1 MAAVVRGE
9 RSRANPRAKTASSTR
24 AAPRARGAS
33 ARDAHAIRSAPA
45 QRAGLG
51 PKLALAVGALVIA
64 GGAVTGLVLA
74 YRDHAAALAQAAPAD
89 STRLGR
95 LLAPLGFRL
104 QRVEVQ
110 GAPDM
115 AKADILRA
123 AQAGGHLAKGMPIV
137 GLGLDDLRRTIEGT
151 GWVKEAKVVRL
162 LPDTLVIAVT
172 PRQPI
177 AVWQHLGRTKVV
189 DAEGKIIGEADPAR
203 FSDLPLVVGD
213 GAADDA
219 HNILPL
225 LRQRPRL
232 MALTDALIRVDGRRW
247 DLRLKD
253 GSLIQLPAVGA
264 DSALIQLD
272 QLDQKQRLLSL
283 GFERVDLRDADAIAV
298 RPRPPEPGAAATK
311 DGAAAAAPAGPVTN

>member
-1 MAAVVRGE
+1 MVAVVRGE
-9 RSRANPRAKTASSTR
+9 RSPASPRSKTASSPR
-24 AAPRARGAS
+24 AAPRPRAN
-33 ARDAHAIRSAPA
+33 ARDAHASSRTAAPE
-45 QRAGLG
+45 RAGLG
-51 PKLALAVGALVIA
+51 PKLALGVGVVVIA
-64 GGAVTGLVLA
+64 GGALAGLVLA
-74 YRDHAAALAQAAPAD
+74 HREHPAPAPQAAAE

-104 QRVEVQ
+104 ERVEVQ

-123 AQAGGHLAKGMPIV
+123 AQSAGHLSKGMPII
-137 GLGLDDLRRTIEGT
+137 GLGLDDLRKQIEGT

-177 AVWQHLGRTKVV
+177 AVWQHAGQTKVV
-189 DAEGKIIGEADPAR
+189 DSEGQIIGEADPVR
-203 FSDLPLVVGD
+203 FPELPLVVGE

-232 MALTDALIRVDGRRW
+232 IGLTDALIRVDGRRW

-253 GSLIQLPAVGA
+253 GSLIQLPAIGA

-283 GFERVDLRDADAIAV
+283 GFERVDLRDPDEVVV
-298 RPRPPEPGAAATK
+298 RPRPPVG
-311 DGAAAAAPAGPVTN
+311 GQAGTAGH

>member
-1 MAAVVRGE
+1 MVAVVRGE
-9 RSRANPRAKTASSTR
+9 RSPASPRSKTASSSR
-24 AAPRARGAS
+24 AAPRARAS
-33 ARDAHAIRSAPA
+33 ARDGHPAKPSAP

-51 PKLALAVGALVIA
+51 PKLAIGVATLVIV
-64 GGAVTGLVLA
+64 GGAATGLILA
-74 YRDHAAALAQAAPAD
+74 HRDHAASAAQAAPAAAQ

-104 QRVEVQ
+104 ARVEVQ

-123 AQAGGHLAKGMPIV
+123 AQTAGHLTKGMPII
-137 GLGLDDLRRTIEGT
+137 GLGLDDLRKQVEGT
-151 GWVKEAKVVRL
+151 GWVKDAKIVRL

-177 AVWQHLGRTKVV
+177 AVWQHLGETKVV
-189 DAEGKIIGEADPAR
+189 DSEGRIIGEADPAH
-203 FSDLPLVVGD
+203 FSDLPLVVGE
-213 GAADDA
+213 GASDDA

-253 GSLIQLPAVGA
+253 GSLVQLPAVGA

-283 GFERVDLRDADAIAV
+283 GFERMDLRDPDAIAV
-298 RPRPPEPGAAATK
+298 RPRAVAAGAPAA
-311 DGAAAAAPAGPVTN
+311 AGPVHD

>member
-1 MAAVVRGE
+1 MVAVVRGE
-9 RSRANPRAKTASSTR
+9 RTPASSRSKTATSSR

-33 ARDAHAIRSAPA
+33 ARDTHPTRTAPA

-51 PKLALAVGALVIA
+51 PKLALGVGALVIL
-64 GGAVTGLVLA
+64 GGAVTGLILA
-74 YRDHAAALAQAAPAD
+74 HRDHAAAPVAAAQ
-89 STRLGR
+89 STSLGR

-104 QRVEVQ
+104 ERVEVQ

-123 AQAGGHLAKGMPIV
+123 AQEGGHLSKGMPII
-137 GLGLDDLRRTIEGT
+137 GLGLDDLRKQIEGT

-177 AVWQHLGRTKVV
+177 AVWQHEGQTKVV
-189 DAEGKIIGEADPAR
+189 DSEGKIIGEADPAR
-203 FSDLPLVVGD
+203 FPDLPLVVGE

-232 MALTDALIRVDGRRW
+232 IALTDALIRVDGRRW

-283 GFERVDLRDADAIAV
+283 GFERVDLRDAEAIAV
-298 RPRPPEPGAAATK
+298 RPKAGV
-311 DGAAAAAPAGPVTN
+311 GAAAPAAGVKN

>member
-1 MAAVVRGE
+1 MVAVVRGE
-9 RSRANPRAKTASSTR
+9 RTPANSRSKTASSAR
-24 AAPRARGAS
+24 AARARPAS
-33 ARDAHAIRSAPA
+33 ARETRDAQAARAAAP
-45 QRAGLG
+45 RAGLG
-51 PKLALAVGALVIA
+51 PKLALGVGVLVIA
-64 GGAVTGLVLA
+64 GGALAGLVLTH
-74 YRDHAAALAQAAPAD
+74 REHAAQAAPAAAS

-95 LLAPLGFRL
+95 FLAPLGFRL
-104 QRVEVQ
+104 ARVEVQ

-123 AQAGGHLAKGMPIV
+123 AQTGGHLSKGMPIV
-137 GLGLDDLRRTIEGT
+137 GLGLDALRQEIEGT
-151 GWVKEAKVVRL
+151 GWVKEARIVRL

-177 AVWQHLGRTKVV
+177 AVWQHLGQTKVV
-189 DAEGKIIGEADPAR
+189 DSEGKIIGEADPAR
-203 FSDLPLVVGD
+203 FSDLPLVVGE

-232 MALTDALIRVDGRRW
+232 IAMTDALIRVDGRRW

-283 GFERVDLRDADAIAV
+283 GFERVDLRDPDAVAV
-298 RPRPPEPGAAATK
+298 RPRPAS
-311 DGAAAAAPAGPVTN
+311 AGPAAN

>member
-1 MAAVVRGE
+1 MVAVVRGE
-9 RSRANPRAKTASSTR
+9 RTPASSRSKTASPSR

-33 ARDAHAIRSAPA
+33 ARDTQGARTAPPG
-45 QRAGLG
+45 RAGLG
-51 PKLALAVGALVIA
+51 PKLALGVGALVIL
-64 GGAVTGLVLA
+64 GGALTGLVLA
-74 YRDHAAALAQAAPAD
+74 HRDHPAPAPQAAAQ
-89 STRLGR
+89 STALGR
-95 LLAPLGFRL
+95 LLVPLGFRL
-104 QRVEVQ
+104 ERVEVQ

-123 AQAGGHLAKGMPIV
+123 AQEGGRLSKGIPII
-137 GLGLDDLRRTIEGT
+137 GLRLDDLRQQIEGT
-151 GWVKEAKVVRL
+151 GWVKEAKIVRL

-177 AVWQHLGRTKVV
+177 AVWQHAGETKVV
-189 DAEGKIIGEADPAR
+189 DSEGKIIGEADPAR
-203 FSDLPLVVGD
+203 FPDLPLVVGE

-232 MALTDALIRVDGRRW
+232 IALTDALIRVDGRRW

-283 GFERVDLRDADAIAV
+283 GFERVDLRDAEAIAV
-298 RPRPPEPGAAATK
+298 RPKAAVA
-311 DGAAAAAPAGPVTN
+311 GAPALAAGVKN

>member
-1 MAAVVRGE
+1 MVAVVRGE
-9 RSRANPRAKTASSTR
+9 RAPASPRSKTASQAR
-24 AAPRARGAS
+24 AARARPAS
-33 ARDAHAIRSAPA
+33 ARDAREAHAARAAAPG
-45 QRAGLG
+45 RAGLG
-51 PKLALAVGALVIA
+51 PKLALAVGVLVIA
-64 GGAVTGLVLA
+64 GGALAGLILT
-74 YRDHAAALAQAAPAD
+74 RREHAAAAQAAPAASS

-95 LLAPLGFRL
+95 FLAPLGFRL
-104 QRVEVQ
+104 ERVEVQ

-123 AQAGGHLAKGMPIV
+123 AQTAGHLSKGMPII
-137 GLGLDDLRRTIEGT
+137 GLGLDDLRQQIEGT
-151 GWVKEAKVVRL
+151 GWVKEAKIVRL

-177 AVWQHLGRTKVV
+177 AVWQHLGQTKVV
-189 DAEGKIIGEADPAR
+189 DSEGKIIGEADPAR
-203 FSDLPLVVGD
+203 FSDLPLVVGE

-232 MALTDALIRVDGRRW
+232 IALTDALIRVDGRRW

-283 GFERVDLRDADAIAV
+283 GFERVDLRDPEAIAV
-298 RPRPPEPGAAATK
+298 RPRL
-311 DGAAAAAPAGPVTN
+311 APAGPVQN

>member
-1 MAAVVRGE
+1 MVAVVRGE
-9 RSRANPRAKTASSTR
+9 RSPASPRSKTAPSPRAA
-24 AAPRARGAS
+24 RARAAS
-33 ARDAHAIRSAPA
+33 ARDAHATRAAAPE
-45 QRAGLG
+45 RAGLG
-51 PKLALAVGALVIA
+51 PKLALGVGALVIL
-64 GGAVTGLVLA
+64 GGALAGLVLA
-74 YRDHAAALAQAAPAD
+74 HRDHAAAAPQVAAQ
-89 STRLGR
+89 STSLGR

-104 QRVEVQ
+104 ERVEVQ

-123 AQAGGHLAKGMPIV
+123 AQASGHLTKGMPIV
-137 GLGLDDLRRTIEGT
+137 GLRLDDLRKQIEGT
-151 GWVKEAKVVRL
+151 GWVKEAKIVRL

-177 AVWQHLGRTKVV
+177 AVWQHAGQTKVV
-189 DAEGKIIGEADPAR
+189 DSEGRIIGEADAAR
-203 FSDLPLVVGD
+203 FPELPLVVGE

-232 MALTDALIRVDGRRW
+232 IALTDALIRVDGRRW

-283 GFERVDLRDADAIAV
+283 GFERVDLRDAEAIAV
-298 RPRPPEPGAAATK
+298 RPKAAVA
-311 DGAAAAAPAGPVTN
+311 GAPALAAGVKN